1 MFFIIFFNLFNV
13 SYAVDIIDDKDL
25 LQEITSAASNK
36 NYILDYVY
44 YSPVHGIIPLRYE
57 HLTKNNKEVDS
68 LSFLSTDTSIRKII
82 NHDNEQEYFFW
93 DAKHNYKTNY
103 KPFRLFIPPFNKG
116 SYKTL
121 LENYNIEFIRTGI
134 EANRKC
140 SVYKISSKYNN
151 TYSYLIWVDSKSRLI
166 LRANLINSRNL
177 LLEEFRVLSS
187 TILPPSDNDNENDKK
202 LLVNE
207 VNSEKY
213 NSESF
218 DWHSNW
224 IPQGFQKFNS
234 TEYKLKL
241 NGKKVQVKMYTDHLF
256 YFSIYFTHGESTQ
269 NVENRVV
276 KLGPQIMESKNL
288 NGNLVTVIGSLPLKT
303 INKILKNVSSESTN

>member
-1 MFFIIFFNLFNV
+1 M
-13 SYAVDIIDDKDL
+13 
-25 LQEITSAASNK
+25 
-36 NYILDYVY
+36 
-44 YSPVHGIIPLRYE
+44 
-57 HLTKNNKEVDS
+57 
-68 LSFLSTDTSIRKII
+68 
-82 NHDNEQEYFFW
+82 
-93 DAKHNYKTNY
+93 
-103 KPFRLFIPPFNKG
+103 KG
-116 SYKTL
+116 SYNEWNLQYCELDMFLYGLKDSWIHIYL
-121 LENYNIEFIRTGI
+121 SLAPQESVVFKISD
-134 EANRKC
+134 
-140 SVYKISSKYNN
+140 SVYNWYGAWTIESISSKYNN
-151 TYSYLIWVDSKSRLI
+151 TYSYIIWVDSKSKLI

-177 LLEEFRVLSS
+177 LLEEFRVLST

-202 LLVNE
+202 LLVHDVNNE
-207 VNSEKY
+207 KH

-218 DWHSNW
+218 DWQSNW
-224 IPQGFQKFNS
+224 VPQGFQKFNS
-234 TEYKLKL
+234 EEYRLKL